1 MSISFFHIA
10 SVYPKATD
18 VIIENVRKH
27 HPNNYYHLA
36 VDGLRENYMD
46 VAKKYKCDCILYEN
60 TIGGPVPPIG
70 FTLEKT
76 IEFLYRFRE
85 ACQDA
90 NTSHI
95 IMMEDDVLIVKPITV
110 NTEWEH
116 SGADTRIGNYI
127 PDFVLDL
134 IEQHSGKRPTF
145 TQYGAGGGSIF
156 KVDTFL
162 KHYDRNIEWFYKH
175 FNTIQKVYPTIGYVD
190 CFMNVYYFLAGK
202 DYTPNPRRTDTH
214 NHQPGFDYESFIS
227 NQPSEI
233 EIINNYKKYYY
244 E

>member
-27 HPNNYYHLA
+27 HPNDYYFLA
-36 VDGLRENYMD
+36 VDGLRMNYFLTSD
-46 VAKKYKCDCILYEN
+46 KYFCDTIIYGQK
-60 TIGGPVPPIG
+60 IGGPVSPYG

-76 IEFLYRFRE
+76 IEFFERFRR
-85 ACQDA
+85 ACRGA

-95 IMMEDDVLIVKPITV
+95 IMMEDDVLITKPITV
-110 NTEWEH
+110 NPEWEH
-116 SGADTRIGNYI
+116 VGADTRIGNHL
-127 PDFVLDL
+127 PDFLLDM
-134 IEQHSGKRPTF
+134 IEIHSGKRPIR

-156 KVDTFL
+156 KVSTFL
-162 KHYDRNIEWFYKH
+162 EHYERNIQWFKNN
-175 FNTIQKVYPTIGYVD
+175 FNIIQTMYPTIGYVD
-190 CFMNVYYFLAGK
+190 CFMNVYYWLAGK
-202 DYTPNPRRTDTH
+202 DYSANPHRTDTH
-214 NHQPGFDYESFIS
+214 NHQPGFDYEAFIS